1 MHLIIYFLTSIGLIS
16 SLQCQTYGHY
26 VSPSNGE
33 LALNERSQ
41 DYRILYL
48 AAHPDDENTRLIAH
62 WSKYNGYDVAY
73 LSLTRGEGGQN
84 MLGPELGEALGVIR
98 SNELL
103 AARKID
109 GAKQFF
115 GGALDFGYSK
125 STDETLYKWNED
137 ELLNRIESVIME
149 FKPDVIVTR
158 FPPDKRAGHGHH
170 SASAVLALKA
180 FDKVRLGANDTG
192 YYPKAVYWNTSS
204 WWLKNLDD
212 YYLNDS
218 IQMIEIG
225 GFIPEIGKSSLQ
237 IGTQA
242 RGMHKSQGF
251 AGKIDRGFR
260 KEYLKLL
267 SGESVKWTDR
277 YLKSKTKD
285 VINLQ
290 GIYVDFRAESPNF
303 IEGESLNTEIEIY
316 HESEKDFSFKILN
329 SDDPHLEKQQK
340 LETRSKVIIPFE
352 LKSLEEKSILFKN
365 EQTGEE
371 SILKLWPDHVTS
383 DRVLGELR
391 RPVQKANSFS
401 INYYMPCIVFVNQ
414 NIRKV
419 DLSIF
424 RWGKKKSL
432 NLDFEVPKGWSVK
445 TKNEESTSISFR
457 PEQNV
462 YHLQFYLEPSSN
474 AQSGDLVIRN
484 KDNGQVIQR
493 AVKLRYNHIPNQ
505 EVWLDGSLP
514 LRYIPMELPE
524 LRIGYIKGVGDDAPM
539 AMRQMGMS
547 VVDLEA
553 SHLTWGKLKDL
564 DALVIGI
571 RAYNVNIG
579 LKASQDVIED
589 YVSKGG
595 RLVIQYNTAS
605 RDRVLKKIGPVQFDL
620 GRDRVTIETADPEF
634 LVKSHLQMN
643 SPNELNRKDFEGWVQ
658 ERGLYFASSWDS
670 SFEPL
675 ISWSDPGEVD
685 KRGAWIVSDFGEGT
699 VTYCGLS
706 LFRQWREGVPG
717 AYRIL
722 ANLVGH
728 GK

>member
-1 MHLIIYFLTSIGLIS
+1 MRSIIFQITLIS
-16 SLQCQTYGHY
+16 LIGSLKCQSNGYY
-26 VSPSNGE
+26 LSPSNGE
-33 LALNERSQ
+33 IALNERSK

-48 AAHPDDENTRLIAH
+48 AAHPDDENTRLMAH

-84 MLGPELGEALGVIR
+84 MIGPELGEVLGVIR
-98 SNELL
+98 SKELF

-125 STDETLYKWNED
+125 TTDETLDKWNEAK
-137 ELLNRIESVIME
+137 LLNRIESVIME

-180 FDKVRLGANDTG
+180 FHRVRARANDTG

-204 WWLKNLDD
+204 WWLGNIDD
-212 YYLNDS
+212 NLNDS

-260 KEYLKLL
+260 KEYLMLL
-267 SGESVKWTDR
+267 SGESVNWSDSDFKSNAKDLID
-277 YLKSKTKD
+277 LK
-285 VINLQ
+285 
-290 GIYVDFRAESPNF
+290 GIYVDFKAKSPNF
-303 IEGESLNTEIEIY
+303 VEGESLDAEIEICL
-316 HESEKDFSFKILN
+316 ESDADFSFKILN
-329 SDDPHLEKQQK
+329 SKDQQLDKQQRLK
-340 LETRSKVIIPFE
+340 KRSKVTIPLE
-352 LKSLEEKSILFKN
+352 LMHLEEKSILFKN
-365 EQTGEE
+365 EQTGKE
-371 SILKLWPDHVTS
+371 SLLKLWPDHIVS

-391 RPVQKANSFS
+391 RPVQNANSFS
-401 INYYMPCIVFVNQ
+401 ISYSMPCIVFIDRN
-414 NIRKV
+414 RREV

-424 RWGKKKSL
+424 RWGQKHSL
-432 NLDFEVPKGWSVK
+432 NLDFEVPKGWNVK
-445 TKNEESTSISFR
+445 TKDGEPTAIRFL

-462 YHLQFYLEPSSN
+462 YHLQFYLEPSKG
-474 AQSGDLVIRN
+474 AQSGELIIRN
-484 KDNGQVIQR
+484 ADNGEAIQK
-493 AVKLRYNHIPNQ
+493 AVKLRYDHIPNQ

-514 LRYIPMELPE
+514 LRYIPMELPK

-539 AMRQMGMS
+539 AMRQMGMT
-547 VVDLEA
+547 VVDLDA
-553 SHLTWGKLKDL
+553 SFLTNEVLKNL

-571 RAYNVNIG
+571 RAYNVNQG
-579 LKASQDVIED
+579 LKSSQDIIDD
-589 YVSKGG
+589 YVSNGG
-595 RLVIQYNTAS
+595 HLVIQYNTAS
-605 RDRVLKKIGPVQFDL
+605 RDRVLDKIGPVQFSL
-620 GRDRVTIETADPEF
+620 SRDRVTIETVEPNF
-634 LVKSHLQMN
+634 LVKSHVQMK
-643 SPNELNRKDFEGWVQ
+643 SPNQLNKKDFEGWVQ
-658 ERGLYFASSWDS
+658 ERGLYFADSWDS
-670 SFEPL
+670 SFVPL
-675 ISWSDPGEVD
+675 ISWSDPGETQ
-685 KRGAWIVSDFGEGT
+685 KRGVWIVSEYGKGT

>member
-1 MHLIIYFLTSIGLIS
+1 MRSIIFQITLIS
-16 SLQCQTYGHY
+16 LIGSLKCQTNGYY
-26 VSPSNGE
+26 LSPSNGE
-33 LALNERSQ
+33 IALNERSK

-84 MLGPELGEALGVIR
+84 MIGPELGEVLGVIR
-98 SNELL
+98 SKELF

-125 STDETLYKWNED
+125 TTDETLDKWNEAK
-137 ELLNRIESVIME
+137 LLNRIESVIME

-170 SASAVLALKA
+170 SASAILALKA
-180 FDKVRLGANDTG
+180 FHRVRARANDTG

-204 WWLKNLDD
+204 WWLGNIDD
-212 YYLNDS
+212 NLNDS

-260 KEYLKLL
+260 KEYLMLL
-267 SGESVKWTDR
+267 SGESVNWSDSDFKSNAKDLID
-277 YLKSKTKD
+277 LK
-285 VINLQ
+285 
-290 GIYVDFRAESPNF
+290 GIYVDFKAKSPNF
-303 IEGESLNTEIEIY
+303 VEGESLDAEIEICL
-316 HESEKDFSFKILN
+316 ESDADFSFEILN
-329 SDDPHLEKQQK
+329 SKDQQLNKQQRLK
-340 LETRSKVIIPFE
+340 KRSKVTIPLE
-352 LKSLEEKSILFKN
+352 LMHLEEKSILFKN
-365 EQTGEE
+365 EQTGKE
-371 SILKLWPDHVTS
+371 SLLKLWPDHIVS

-391 RPVQKANSFS
+391 RPVQNANSFS
-401 INYYMPCIVFVNQ
+401 ISYSMPCVVFIDRN
-414 NIRKV
+414 RREV

-424 RWGKKKSL
+424 RWGQKHSL
-432 NLDFEVPKGWSVK
+432 NLDFEVPKGWNVK
-445 TKNEESTSISFR
+445 TKDGEPTAIRFL

-462 YHLQFYLEPSSN
+462 YHFQFYLEPSKD
-474 AQSGDLVIRN
+474 AQSGELIIRN
-484 KDNGQVIQR
+484 ADNGKAIQK
-493 AVKLRYNHIPNQ
+493 AVKLRYDHIPNQ

-514 LRYIPMELPE
+514 LRYIPMELPK

-539 AMRQMGMS
+539 AMRQMGMT
-547 VVDLEA
+547 VVDLDA
-553 SHLTWGKLKDL
+553 SFLTNEVLKNL

-571 RAYNVNIG
+571 RAYNVNQG
-579 LKASQDVIED
+579 LKSSQDIIDD
-589 YVSKGG
+589 YVSNGG
-595 RLVIQYNTAS
+595 HLVIQYNTAS
-605 RDRVLKKIGPVQFDL
+605 RDRVLDKIGPVQFSL
-620 GRDRVTIETADPEF
+620 SRDRVTIETIEPNF
-634 LVKSHLQMN
+634 LVKSHVQMK
-643 SPNELNRKDFEGWVQ
+643 SPNQLNKKDFEGWVQ
-658 ERGLYFASSWDS
+658 ERGLYFADSWDS
-670 SFEPL
+670 SFVPL
-675 ISWSDPGEVD
+675 ISWSDPGETQ
-685 KRGAWIVSDFGEGT
+685 KRGVWIVSEYGKGT

>member
-1 MHLIIYFLTSIGLIS
+1 MRSIIFQITLIS
-16 SLQCQTYGHY
+16 LIGSLKCQSNGYY
-26 VSPSNGE
+26 LSPSNGE
-33 LALNERSQ
+33 IALNERSK

-48 AAHPDDENTRLIAH
+48 AAHPDDENTRLMAH

-84 MLGPELGEALGVIR
+84 MIGPELGEVLGVIR
-98 SNELL
+98 SKELF

-125 STDETLYKWNED
+125 TTDETLDKWNEAK
-137 ELLNRIESVIME
+137 LLNRIESVIME

-180 FDKVRLGANDTG
+180 FHRVRARANDTG

-204 WWLKNLDD
+204 WWLGNIDD
-212 YYLNDS
+212 NLNDS

-260 KEYLKLL
+260 KEYLMLL
-267 SGESVKWTDR
+267 SGESVNWSDSDFKSNAKDLID
-277 YLKSKTKD
+277 LK
-285 VINLQ
+285 
-290 GIYVDFRAESPNF
+290 GIYVDFKAKSPNF
-303 IEGESLNTEIEIY
+303 VEGESLDAEIEICL
-316 HESEKDFSFKILN
+316 ESDADFSFKILN
-329 SDDPHLEKQQK
+329 SKDQQLHKQQRLK
-340 LETRSKVIIPFE
+340 KRSKVIIPLE
-352 LKSLEEKSILFKN
+352 LMHLEEKSILFKN
-365 EQTGEE
+365 EQTGKE
-371 SILKLWPDHVTS
+371 SLLKLWPDHIVS

-391 RPVQKANSFS
+391 RPVQNANSFS
-401 INYYMPCIVFVNQ
+401 ISYSMPCIVFIDRN
-414 NIRKV
+414 RREV

-424 RWGKKKSL
+424 RWGQKHSL
-432 NLDFEVPKGWSVK
+432 NLDFEVPKGWNVK
-445 TKNEESTSISFR
+445 TKDGEPTAIRFL

-462 YHLQFYLEPSSN
+462 YHLQFYLEPSKD
-474 AQSGDLVIRN
+474 AQSGELIIRN
-484 KDNGQVIQR
+484 ADNGEAIQK
-493 AVKLRYNHIPNQ
+493 AVKLRYDHIPNQ

-514 LRYIPMELPE
+514 LRYIPMELPK

-539 AMRQMGMS
+539 AMRQMGMT
-547 VVDLEA
+547 VVDLDA
-553 SHLTWGKLKDL
+553 SFLTNEVLKNL

-571 RAYNVNIG
+571 RAYNVNQG
-579 LKASQDVIED
+579 LKSSQDIIDD
-589 YVSKGG
+589 YVSNGG
-595 RLVIQYNTAS
+595 HLVIQYNTAS
-605 RDRVLKKIGPVQFDL
+605 RDRVLDKIGPVQFSL
-620 GRDRVTIETADPEF
+620 SRDRVTIETIEPNF
-634 LVKSHLQMN
+634 LVKSHVQMK
-643 SPNELNRKDFEGWVQ
+643 SPNQLNKKDFEGWVQ
-658 ERGLYFASSWDS
+658 ERGLYFADSWDS
-670 SFEPL
+670 SFVPL
-675 ISWSDPGEVD
+675 ISWSDPGETQ
-685 KRGAWIVSDFGEGT
+685 KRGVWIVSEYGKGT

>member
-1 MHLIIYFLTSIGLIS
+1 MRSIIFQITLIS
-16 SLQCQTYGHY
+16 LIGSLKCQTNGYY
-26 VSPSNGE
+26 LSPSNGE
-33 LALNERSQ
+33 IALNERSK

-84 MLGPELGEALGVIR
+84 MIGPELGEVLGVIR
-98 SNELL
+98 SKELF

-125 STDETLYKWNED
+125 TTDETLDKWNEAK
-137 ELLNRIESVIME
+137 LLNRIESVIME

-170 SASAVLALKA
+170 SASAILALKA
-180 FDKVRLGANDTG
+180 FHRVRARANDTG

-204 WWLKNLDD
+204 WWLGNIDD
-212 YYLNDS
+212 NLNDS

-260 KEYLKLL
+260 KEYLMLL
-267 SGESVKWTDR
+267 SGESVNWSDSDFKSNAKDLID
-277 YLKSKTKD
+277 LK
-285 VINLQ
+285 
-290 GIYVDFRAESPNF
+290 GIYVDFKAKSPNF
-303 IEGESLNTEIEIY
+303 VEGESLDAEIEICL
-316 HESEKDFSFKILN
+316 ESDADFSFEILN
-329 SDDPHLEKQQK
+329 SKDQQLNKQQRLK
-340 LETRSKVIIPFE
+340 KRSKVTIPLE
-352 LKSLEEKSILFKN
+352 LMHLEEKSILFKN
-365 EQTGEE
+365 EQTGKE
-371 SILKLWPDHVTS
+371 SLLKLWPDHIVS

-391 RPVQKANSFS
+391 RPVQNANSFS
-401 INYYMPCIVFVNQ
+401 ISYSMPCVVFIDRN
-414 NIRKV
+414 RREV

-424 RWGKKKSL
+424 RWGQKHSL
-432 NLDFEVPKGWSVK
+432 NLDFEVPKGWNVK
-445 TKNEESTSISFR
+445 TKDGEPTAIRFL

-462 YHLQFYLEPSSN
+462 YHLQFYLEPSKD
-474 AQSGDLVIRN
+474 AQSGELIIRN
-484 KDNGQVIQR
+484 ADNGKAIQK
-493 AVKLRYNHIPNQ
+493 AVKLRYDHIPNQ

-514 LRYIPMELPE
+514 LRYIPMELPK

-539 AMRQMGMS
+539 AMRQMGMT
-547 VVDLEA
+547 VVDLDA
-553 SHLTWGKLKDL
+553 SFLTNEVLKNL

-571 RAYNVNIG
+571 RAYNVNQG
-579 LKASQDVIED
+579 LKSSQDIIDD
-589 YVSKGG
+589 YVSNGG
-595 RLVIQYNTAS
+595 HLVIQYNTAS
-605 RDRVLKKIGPVQFDL
+605 RDRVLDKIGPVQFSL
-620 GRDRVTIETADPEF
+620 SRDRVTIETIEPNF
-634 LVKSHLQMN
+634 LVKSHVQMK
-643 SPNELNRKDFEGWVQ
+643 SPNQLNKKDFEGWVQ
-658 ERGLYFASSWDS
+658 ERGLYFADSWDS
-670 SFEPL
+670 SFVPL
-675 ISWSDPGEVD
+675 ISWSDPGETQ
-685 KRGAWIVSDFGEGT
+685 KRGVWIVSEYGKGT

>member
-1 MHLIIYFLTSIGLIS
+1 MRSIIFQITLIS
-16 SLQCQTYGHY
+16 LIGSLKCQTSGYY
-26 VSPSNGE
+26 LSPSNGE
-33 LALNERSQ
+33 IALNERSK

-84 MLGPELGEALGVIR
+84 MIGPELGEVLGVIR
-98 SNELL
+98 SKELF

-125 STDETLYKWNED
+125 TTDETLDKWNEAK
-137 ELLNRIESVIME
+137 LLNRIESVIME

-180 FDKVRLGANDTG
+180 FHRVRARANDAG

-204 WWLKNLDD
+204 WWLGNIDD
-212 YYLNDS
+212 NLNDS
-218 IQMIEIG
+218 IQMIKIG

-260 KEYLKLL
+260 KEYLMLL
-267 SGESVKWTDR
+267 SGESVNWSDSDFKSNVKDLID
-277 YLKSKTKD
+277 LK
-285 VINLQ
+285 
-290 GIYVDFRAESPNF
+290 GIYVDFKAKSPNF
-303 IEGESLNTEIEIY
+303 VEGESLDAEIEICL
-316 HESEKDFSFKILN
+316 ESDADFSFKILN
-329 SDDPHLEKQQK
+329 SKDQQLHKQQRLK
-340 LETRSKVIIPFE
+340 KRSKVIIPLE
-352 LKSLEEKSILFKN
+352 LMHLEEKSILFKN
-365 EQTGEE
+365 EQTGKE
-371 SILKLWPDHVTS
+371 SLLKLWPDHIVS

-391 RPVQKANSFS
+391 RPVQNANSFS
-401 INYYMPCIVFVNQ
+401 ISYSMPCIVFIDRN
-414 NIRKV
+414 RREV

-424 RWGKKKSL
+424 RWGQKHSL
-432 NLDFEVPKGWSVK
+432 NLDFEVPKGWNVK
-445 TKNEESTSISFR
+445 TKDGEPTAIRFL

-462 YHLQFYLEPSSN
+462 YHLQFYLEPSKD
-474 AQSGDLVIRN
+474 AQSGELIIRN
-484 KDNGQVIQR
+484 ADNGKAIQK
-493 AVKLRYNHIPNQ
+493 AVKLRYDHIPNQ

-514 LRYIPMELPE
+514 LRYIPMELPK

-539 AMRQMGMS
+539 AMRQMGMT
-547 VVDLEA
+547 VVDLDASFLTNEA
-553 SHLTWGKLKDL
+553 LKNL

-571 RAYNVNIG
+571 RAYNVNQG
-579 LKASQDVIED
+579 LKSSQDIIDD
-589 YVSKGG
+589 YVSNGG
-595 RLVIQYNTAS
+595 HLVIQYNTAS
-605 RDRVLKKIGPVQFDL
+605 RDRVLDKIGPVQFSL
-620 GRDRVTIETADPEF
+620 SRDRVTIETIEPNF
-634 LVKSHLQMN
+634 LVKSHVQMK
-643 SPNELNRKDFEGWVQ
+643 SPNQLNKKDFEGWVQ
-658 ERGLYFASSWDS
+658 ERGLYFADSWDS
-670 SFEPL
+670 SFVPL
-675 ISWSDPGEVD
+675 ISWSDPGETQ
-685 KRGAWIVSDFGEGT
+685 KRGVWIVSEYGKGT

>member
-1 MHLIIYFLTSIGLIS
+1 MRSIIFQITLIS
-16 SLQCQTYGHY
+16 LIGSLQCQTNGYY
-26 VSPSNGE
+26 LSPSNGE
-33 LALNERSQ
+33 IALHQRSQ

-84 MLGPELGEALGVIR
+84 MIGPELGEALGVIR
-98 SNELL
+98 SNELF

-125 STDETLYKWNED
+125 TTDETLDKWNEAK
-137 ELLNRIESVIME
+137 LLNRIESVIME

-180 FDKVRLGANDTG
+180 FHKVRARANDTG

-204 WWLKNLDD
+204 WWLGNIDD
-212 YYLNDS
+212 NLNDS

-260 KEYLKLL
+260 KEYLMLL
-267 SGESVKWTDR
+267 SGESVNWSDLDFKSNAKDLID
-277 YLKSKTKD
+277 LK
-285 VINLQ
+285 
-290 GIYVDFRAESPNF
+290 GIYVDFKAKSPYF
-303 IEGESLNTEIEIY
+303 IEGESLDAEIEICL
-316 HESEKDFSFKILN
+316 ESDADFSFKILN
-329 SDDPHLEKQQK
+329 SKDLQLKNQQRLK
-340 LETRSKVIIPFE
+340 KHSKVTIPFE
-352 LKSLEEKSILFKN
+352 LNRLEEKSILFKN
-365 EQTGEE
+365 EQTGKE
-371 SILKLWPDHVTS
+371 SLLKLWPDHIIS

-391 RPVQKANSFS
+391 RPVQNANSFS
-401 INYYMPCIVFVNQ
+401 INYSMPCIVFVDRNR
-414 NIRKV
+414 RKV

-424 RWGKKKSL
+424 RWGQKQSL
-432 NLDFEVPKGWSVK
+432 NLDFEVPTGWNVK
-445 TKNEESTSISFR
+445 TEDGESTAIRFL

-462 YHLQFYLEPSSN
+462 YHLQFYLEPSKN

-484 KDNGQVIQR
+484 ADDGKAIQK
-493 AVKLRYNHIPNQ
+493 AVKLRYDHIPSQ
-505 EVWLDGSLP
+505 EVWLEGSLP
-514 LRYIPMELPE
+514 LRYIPMELPK

-547 VVDLEA
+547 VVDLDA
-553 SHLTWGKLKDL
+553 SNLTYEVLKDL
-564 DALVIGI
+564 DALVMGI
-571 RAYNVNIG
+571 RANNVNQG
-579 LKASQDVIED
+579 LKSSQDIID
-589 YVSKGG
+589 NYVSNGG

-605 RDRVLKKIGPVQFDL
+605 RDRVLEKIGPVHFSL
-620 GRDRVTIETADPEF
+620 SRDRVTIETTEPKF
-634 LVKSHLQMN
+634 LVKSHLQMK
-643 SPNELNRKDFEGWVQ
+643 SPNQLNKKDFEGWVQ
-658 ERGLYFASSWDS
+658 ERGLYFADSWDS
-670 SFEPL
+670 SFVPL
-675 ISWSDPGEVD
+675 ISWSEPWGGPE
-685 KRGAWIVSDFGEGT
+685 KRCLD
-699 VTYCGLS
+699 C
-706 LFRQWREGVPG
+706 FRIW
-717 AYRIL
+717 
-722 ANLVGH
+722 
-728 GK
+728 

>member
-1 MHLIIYFLTSIGLIS
+1 MRSIIFQITLIS
-16 SLQCQTYGHY
+16 LIGSLQCQTNGYY
-26 VSPSNGE
+26 LSPSNGE
-33 LALNERSQ
+33 IALHQRSQ

-84 MLGPELGEALGVIR
+84 MIGPELGEALGVIR
-98 SNELL
+98 SNELF

-125 STDETLYKWNED
+125 TTDETLDKWNEAK
-137 ELLNRIESVIME
+137 LLNRIESVIME

-180 FDKVRLGANDTG
+180 FHKVRARANDTG

-204 WWLKNLDD
+204 WWLGNIDD
-212 YYLNDS
+212 NLNDS

-260 KEYLKLL
+260 KEYLMLL
-267 SGESVKWTDR
+267 SGESVNWSDSDFKSNAKDLID
-277 YLKSKTKD
+277 LK
-285 VINLQ
+285 
-290 GIYVDFRAESPNF
+290 GIYVDFKAKSPYF
-303 IEGESLNTEIEIY
+303 IEGESLDAEIEICL
-316 HESEKDFSFKILN
+316 ESDADFSFKILN
-329 SDDPHLEKQQK
+329 SKDLQLKNEQRLKKH
-340 LETRSKVIIPFE
+340 SKVTIPFE
-352 LKSLEEKSILFKN
+352 LNHLEEKSILFKN
-365 EQTGEE
+365 EQTGKE
-371 SILKLWPDHVTS
+371 SLLKLWPDHIIS

-391 RPVQKANSFS
+391 RPVQNANSFS
-401 INYYMPCIVFVNQ
+401 INYSMPCIVFVDRNR
-414 NIRKV
+414 RKV

-424 RWGKKKSL
+424 RWGQKQSL
-432 NLDFEVPKGWSVK
+432 NLDFEVPTGWNVK
-445 TKNEESTSISFR
+445 IEDGESTAIRFL

-462 YHLQFYLEPSSN
+462 YHLQFYLEPSKN
-474 AQSGDLVIRN
+474 AQSGDLIIRN
-484 KDNGQVIQR
+484 ADDGKAIQK
-493 AVKLRYNHIPNQ
+493 AVKLRYDHIPSQ
-505 EVWLDGSLP
+505 EVWLEGSLP
-514 LRYIPMELPE
+514 LRYIPMELPK

-547 VVDLEA
+547 VVDLDA
-553 SHLTWGKLKDL
+553 SNLTYKVLKDL
-564 DALVIGI
+564 DALVMGI
-571 RAYNVNIG
+571 RAYNVNQG
-579 LKASQDVIED
+579 LKSSQDIID
-589 YVSKGG
+589 NYVSSGG

-605 RDRVLKKIGPVQFDL
+605 RDRVLEKIGPVQFSL
-620 GRDRVTIETADPEF
+620 SRDRVTIETTEPKF
-634 LVKSHLQMN
+634 LVKSHLQMK
-643 SPNELNRKDFEGWVQ
+643 SPNQLNKKDFEGWVQ
-658 ERGLYFASSWDS
+658 ERGLYFADSWDS
-670 SFEPL
+670 SFVPL
-675 ISWSDPGEVD
+675 ISWSDPGEAQ
-685 KRGAWIVSDFGEGT
+685 KRGVWIVSEYGKGT

>member
-1 MHLIIYFLTSIGLIS
+1 MRSIIFQITLIS
-16 SLQCQTYGHY
+16 LIGSLKCQSNGYY
-26 VSPSNGE
+26 LSPSNGE
-33 LALNERSQ
+33 IALNERSK

-48 AAHPDDENTRLIAH
+48 AAHPDDENTRLMAH

-84 MLGPELGEALGVIR
+84 MIGPELGEVLGVIR
-98 SNELL
+98 SKELF

-125 STDETLYKWNED
+125 TTDETLDKWNEAK
-137 ELLNRIESVIME
+137 LLNRIESVIME

-180 FDKVRLGANDTG
+180 FHRVRARANDTG

-204 WWLKNLDD
+204 WWLGNIDD
-212 YYLNDS
+212 NLNDS

-260 KEYLKLL
+260 KEYLMLL
-267 SGESVKWTDR
+267 SGESVNWSDSDFKSNAKDLID
-277 YLKSKTKD
+277 LK
-285 VINLQ
+285 
-290 GIYVDFRAESPNF
+290 GIYVDFKAKSPNF
-303 IEGESLNTEIEIY
+303 VEGESLDAEIEICL
-316 HESEKDFSFKILN
+316 ESDADFSFKILN
-329 SDDPHLEKQQK
+329 SKDQQLDKQQRLK
-340 LETRSKVIIPFE
+340 KRSKVTIPLE
-352 LKSLEEKSILFKN
+352 LMYLEEKSILFKN
-365 EQTGEE
+365 EQTGKE
-371 SILKLWPDHVTS
+371 SLLKLWPDHIVS

-391 RPVQKANSFS
+391 RPVQNANSFS
-401 INYYMPCIVFVNQ
+401 ISYSMPCIVFIDRN
-414 NIRKV
+414 RREV

-424 RWGKKKSL
+424 RWGQKHSL
-432 NLDFEVPKGWSVK
+432 NLDFEVPKGWNVK
-445 TKNEESTSISFR
+445 TKDGEPTAIRFL

-462 YHLQFYLEPSSN
+462 YHLQFYLEPSKD
-474 AQSGDLVIRN
+474 AQSGELIIRN
-484 KDNGQVIQR
+484 ADNGKAIQK
-493 AVKLRYNHIPNQ
+493 AVKLRYDHIPNQ

-514 LRYIPMELPE
+514 LRYIPMELPK

-539 AMRQMGMS
+539 AMRQMGMT
-547 VVDLEA
+547 VVDLDA
-553 SHLTWGKLKDL
+553 SFLTNEVLKNL

-571 RAYNVNIG
+571 RAYNVNQG
-579 LKASQDVIED
+579 LKSSQDIIDD
-589 YVSKGG
+589 YVSNGG
-595 RLVIQYNTAS
+595 HLVIQYNTAS
-605 RDRVLKKIGPVQFDL
+605 RDRVLDKIGPVQFSL
-620 GRDRVTIETADPEF
+620 SRDRVTIETVEPNF
-634 LVKSHLQMN
+634 LVKSHVQMK
-643 SPNELNRKDFEGWVQ
+643 SPNQLNKKDFEGWVQ
-658 ERGLYFASSWDS
+658 ERGLYFADSWDS
-670 SFEPL
+670 SFVPL
-675 ISWSDPGEVD
+675 ISWSDPGETQ
-685 KRGAWIVSDFGEGT
+685 KRGVWIVSEYGKGT

>member
-1 MHLIIYFLTSIGLIS
+1 MRSIIFQITLIS
-16 SLQCQTYGHY
+16 LIGSLQCQTNGYY
-26 VSPSNGE
+26 LSPSNGE
-33 LALNERSQ
+33 IALHQRSQ

-84 MLGPELGEALGVIR
+84 MIGPELGEALGVIR
-98 SNELL
+98 SNELF

-125 STDETLYKWNED
+125 TTDETLNKWNEAK
-137 ELLNRIESVIME
+137 LLNRIESVIME

-180 FDKVRLGANDTG
+180 FDKVRARANDTG

-204 WWLKNLDD
+204 WWLGNIDD
-212 YYLNDS
+212 NLNDS

-260 KEYLKLL
+260 KEYLMLL
-267 SGESVKWTDR
+267 SGESVNWSDSDFKSNAKDLID
-277 YLKSKTKD
+277 LK
-285 VINLQ
+285 
-290 GIYVDFRAESPNF
+290 GIYVDFKAKSPYF
-303 IEGESLNTEIEIY
+303 IEGESLDAEIEICL
-316 HESEKDFSFKILN
+316 ESDADFSFKILN
-329 SDDPHLEKQQK
+329 SKDLQLKNQQRLK
-340 LETRSKVIIPFE
+340 KHSKVTIPFE
-352 LKSLEEKSILFKN
+352 LNHLEEKSILFKN
-365 EQTGEE
+365 EQTGKE
-371 SILKLWPDHVTS
+371 SLLKLWPDHIIS

-391 RPVQKANSFS
+391 RPVQNANSFS
-401 INYYMPCIVFVNQ
+401 INYSMPCIVFVDRNR
-414 NIRKV
+414 RKV

-424 RWGKKKSL
+424 RWGQKQSL
-432 NLDFEVPKGWSVK
+432 NLDFEVPTGWNVK
-445 TKNEESTSISFR
+445 TEDGESTAIRFL

-462 YHLQFYLEPSSN
+462 YHLQFYLEPSKN
-474 AQSGDLVIRN
+474 AQSGELIIRN
-484 KDNGQVIQR
+484 ADDGKAIQK
-493 AVKLRYNHIPNQ
+493 AVKLRYGHIPSQ
-505 EVWLDGSLP
+505 EVWLEGSLP
-514 LRYIPMELPE
+514 LRYIPMELPK

-547 VVDLEA
+547 VVDLDA
-553 SHLTWGKLKDL
+553 SNLTYEVLKDL
-564 DALVIGI
+564 DALVMGI
-571 RAYNVNIG
+571 RANNVNQG
-579 LKASQDVIED
+579 LKSSQDIID
-589 YVSKGG
+589 NYVSNGG

-605 RDRVLKKIGPVQFDL
+605 RDRVLEKIGPVQFSL
-620 GRDRVTIETADPEF
+620 SRDRVTIETTEPKF
-634 LVKSHLQMN
+634 LVKSHLQMK
-643 SPNELNRKDFEGWVQ
+643 SPNQLNKKDFEGWVQ
-658 ERGLYFASSWDS
+658 ERGLYFADSWDS
-670 SFEPL
+670 SFVPL
-675 ISWSDPGEVD
+675 ISWSDPGEAQ
-685 KRGAWIVSDFGEGT
+685 KRGVWIVSEYGKGT

>member
-1 MHLIIYFLTSIGLIS
+1 MRSIIFQLTLIS
-16 SLQCQTYGHY
+16 LIGSLQCQTNGYY
-26 VSPSNGE
+26 LSPSNGE
-33 LALNERSQ
+33 IALHQRSQ

-84 MLGPELGEALGVIR
+84 MIGPELGEALGVIR
-98 SNELL
+98 SNELF

-125 STDETLYKWNED
+125 TTDETLDKWNEAK
-137 ELLNRIESVIME
+137 LLNRIESVIME

-180 FDKVRLGANDTG
+180 FDKVRARANDTG

-204 WWLKNLDD
+204 WWLGNIDD
-212 YYLNDS
+212 NLNDS

-260 KEYLKLL
+260 KEYLMLL
-267 SGESVKWTDR
+267 SGESVNWSDSDFKSNAKDLID
-277 YLKSKTKD
+277 LK
-285 VINLQ
+285 
-290 GIYVDFRAESPNF
+290 GIYVDFKAKSPYF
-303 IEGESLNTEIEIY
+303 IEGESLDAEIEICL
-316 HESEKDFSFKILN
+316 ESDADFSFKILN
-329 SDDPHLEKQQK
+329 SKDLQLKNQQRLK
-340 LETRSKVIIPFE
+340 KHSKVTIPFE
-352 LKSLEEKSILFKN
+352 LNHLEEKSILFKN
-365 EQTGEE
+365 EQTGKE
-371 SILKLWPDHVTS
+371 SLLKLWPDHIIS

-391 RPVQKANSFS
+391 RPVQNANSFS
-401 INYYMPCIVFVNQ
+401 INYSMPCIVFVDRNR
-414 NIRKV
+414 RKV

-424 RWGKKKSL
+424 RWGQKQSL
-432 NLDFEVPKGWSVK
+432 NLDFEVPTGWNVK
-445 TKNEESTSISFR
+445 TEDGESTAIRFL

-462 YHLQFYLEPSSN
+462 YHLQFYLEPSKN
-474 AQSGDLVIRN
+474 AQSGDLIIRN
-484 KDNGQVIQR
+484 ADDGKAIQK
-493 AVKLRYNHIPNQ
+493 AVKLRYDHIPSQ
-505 EVWLDGSLP
+505 EVWLEGSLP
-514 LRYIPMELPE
+514 LRYIPMELPK

-547 VVDLEA
+547 VVDLDA
-553 SHLTWGKLKDL
+553 SNLTYEVLKDL
-564 DALVIGI
+564 DALVMGI
-571 RAYNVNIG
+571 RANNVNQG
-579 LKASQDVIED
+579 LKSSQDIID
-589 YVSKGG
+589 NYVSNGG

-605 RDRVLKKIGPVQFDL
+605 RDRVLEKIGPVQFSL
-620 GRDRVTIETADPEF
+620 SRDRVTIETTEPKF
-634 LVKSHLQMN
+634 LVKSHLQMK
-643 SPNELNRKDFEGWVQ
+643 SPNQLNKKDFEGWVQ
-658 ERGLYFASSWDS
+658 ERGLYFADSWDS
-670 SFEPL
+670 SFVPL
-675 ISWSDPGEVD
+675 ISWSDPGEAQ
-685 KRGAWIVSDFGEGT
+685 KRGVWIVSEYGKGT

>member
-1 MHLIIYFLTSIGLIS
+1 MRSIIFQITLICLIG
-16 SLQCQTYGHY
+16 SLQCQTNGYY
-26 VSPSNGE
+26 LSPSNGE
-33 LALNERSQ
+33 IALSERSK
-41 DYRILYL
+41 DFRILYL

-84 MLGPELGEALGVIR
+84 MIGPELGEALGIIR
-98 SNELL
+98 SNELF

-125 STDETLYKWNED
+125 STDETLDKWNEAK
-137 ELLNRIESVIME
+137 LLNRIESVIME

-170 SASAVLALKA
+170 SASAALALKA
-180 FDKVRLGANDTG
+180 FDRVRARANDTG

-204 WWLKNLDD
+204 WWLGNIDD
-212 YYLNDS
+212 NLNDS

-267 SGESVKWTDR
+267 SGETVNWSDLNFKSNAKDLID
-277 YLKSKTKD
+277 LK
-285 VINLQ
+285 
-290 GIYVDFRAESPNF
+290 GIYVDFKAKSPNF
-303 IEGESLNTEIEIY
+303 IEGESLDAEIEICL
-316 HESEKDFSFKILN
+316 ESDADFSFKILN
-329 SDDPHLEKQQK
+329 SNDPKLKKKQRLK
-340 LETRSKVIIPFE
+340 KRSKVTIPFE
-352 LKSLEEKSILFKN
+352 LMHLEEKSILFKN
-365 EQTGEE
+365 EQTGKE
-371 SILKLWPDHVTS
+371 SLLKLWPDHITS

-391 RPVQKANSFS
+391 RPVQNANSFS
-401 INYYMPCIVFVNQ
+401 INYSTPCIVFVDRNS
-414 NIRKV
+414 RKV

-424 RWGKKKSL
+424 RWGQKQSL

-445 TKNEESTSISFR
+445 TKDGESTAIRFL

-462 YHLQFYLEPSSN
+462 YHLQFYLEPTRY
-474 AQSGDLVIRN
+474 AQSGELIIRDA
-484 KDNGQVIQR
+484 DNGQAIQK
-493 AVKLRYNHIPNQ
+493 AVKLRYDHIPRQ

-514 LRYIPMELPE
+514 LRYIPMELPD

-547 VVDLEA
+547 VVDLDAAFLTSEA
-553 SHLTWGKLKDL
+553 LKDL

-571 RAYNVNIG
+571 RAYNVNKG
-579 LKASQDVIED
+579 LKSSQDIIDD

-605 RDRVLKKIGPVQFDL
+605 RDRVLEKIGPVQFNL
-620 GRDRVTIETADPEF
+620 SRDRVTIETTEPKF
-634 LVKSHLQMN
+634 LVKSHLQMK
-643 SPNELNRKDFEGWVQ
+643 SPNQLSKKDFEGWVQ
-658 ERGLYFASSWDS
+658 ERGLYFADSWDS
-670 SFEPL
+670 SFVPL
-675 ISWSDPGEVD
+675 ISWSDPGED
-685 KRGAWIVSDFGEGT
+685 QKRGVWIVSEYGKGT

-722 ANLVGH
+722 ANLVGY

>member
-1 MHLIIYFLTSIGLIS
+1 MRSIIFQITLIS
-16 SLQCQTYGHY
+16 LIGSLQCQTNGYY
-26 VSPSNGE
+26 LSPSNGE
-33 LALNERSQ
+33 IALHQRSQ

-84 MLGPELGEALGVIR
+84 MIGPELGEALGVIR
-98 SNELL
+98 SNELF

-125 STDETLYKWNED
+125 TTDETLDKWNEAK
-137 ELLNRIESVIME
+137 LLNRIESVIME

-180 FDKVRLGANDTG
+180 FDKVRARANDTG

-204 WWLKNLDD
+204 WWLGNIDD
-212 YYLNDS
+212 NLNDS

-260 KEYLKLL
+260 KEYLMLL
-267 SGESVKWTDR
+267 SGESVNWSDSDFKSNAKDLID
-277 YLKSKTKD
+277 LK
-285 VINLQ
+285 
-290 GIYVDFRAESPNF
+290 GIYVDFKAKSPYF
-303 IEGESLNTEIEIY
+303 IEGESLDAEIEICL
-316 HESEKDFSFKILN
+316 ESDADFSFKILN
-329 SDDPHLEKQQK
+329 SKDLQLKNQQRLK
-340 LETRSKVIIPFE
+340 KHSKVTIPFE
-352 LKSLEEKSILFKN
+352 LNHLEEKSILFKN
-365 EQTGEE
+365 EQTGKE
-371 SILKLWPDHVTS
+371 SLLKLWPDHIIS

-391 RPVQKANSFS
+391 RPVQNANSFS
-401 INYYMPCIVFVNQ
+401 INYSTPCIVFVDRNR
-414 NIRKV
+414 RKV

-424 RWGKKKSL
+424 RWGQKQSL
-432 NLDFEVPKGWSVK
+432 NLDFEVPTGWNVK
-445 TKNEESTSISFR
+445 TEDGESTAIRFL

-462 YHLQFYLEPSSN
+462 YHLQFYLEPSKN
-474 AQSGDLVIRN
+474 AQSGDLIIRN
-484 KDNGQVIQR
+484 ADDGKAIQK
-493 AVKLRYNHIPNQ
+493 AVKLRYDHIPSQ
-505 EVWLDGSLP
+505 EVWLEGSLP
-514 LRYIPMELPE
+514 LRYIPMELPK

-547 VVDLEA
+547 VVDLDA
-553 SHLTWGKLKDL
+553 SNLTYEVLKDL
-564 DALVIGI
+564 DALVMGI
-571 RAYNVNIG
+571 RANNVNQG
-579 LKASQDVIED
+579 LKSSQDIID
-589 YVSKGG
+589 NYVSNGG

-605 RDRVLKKIGPVQFDL
+605 RDRVLEKIGPVQFSL
-620 GRDRVTIETADPEF
+620 SRDRVTIETTEPKF
-634 LVKSHLQMN
+634 LVKSHLQMK
-643 SPNELNRKDFEGWVQ
+643 SPNQLNKKDFEGWVQ
-658 ERGLYFASSWDS
+658 ERGLYFADSWDS
-670 SFEPL
+670 SFVPL
-675 ISWSDPGEVD
+675 ISWSDPGEAQ
-685 KRGAWIVSDFGEGT
+685 KRGVWIVSEYGKGT

>member
-1 MHLIIYFLTSIGLIS
+1 MRSIIFQLTLIS
-16 SLQCQTYGHY
+16 LIGSLQCQTNGYY
-26 VSPSNGE
+26 LSPSNGE
-33 LALNERSQ
+33 IALHQRSQ

-84 MLGPELGEALGVIR
+84 MIGPELGEALGVIR
-98 SNELL
+98 SNELF

-125 STDETLYKWNED
+125 TTDETLDKWNEAK
-137 ELLNRIESVIME
+137 LLNRIESVIME

-180 FDKVRLGANDTG
+180 FDKVRARANDTG

-204 WWLKNLDD
+204 WWLGNIDD
-212 YYLNDS
+212 NLNDS

-260 KEYLKLL
+260 KEYLMLL
-267 SGESVKWTDR
+267 SGESVNWSDSDFKSNAKDLID
-277 YLKSKTKD
+277 LK
-285 VINLQ
+285 
-290 GIYVDFRAESPNF
+290 GIYVDFKAKSPYF
-303 IEGESLNTEIEIY
+303 IEGESLDAEIEICL
-316 HESEKDFSFKILN
+316 ESDADFSFKILN
-329 SDDPHLEKQQK
+329 SKDLQLKNQQRLK
-340 LETRSKVIIPFE
+340 KHSKVTIPFE
-352 LKSLEEKSILFKN
+352 LNHLEEKSILFKN
-365 EQTGEE
+365 EQTGKE
-371 SILKLWPDHVTS
+371 SLLKLWPDHIIS

-391 RPVQKANSFS
+391 RPVQNANSFS
-401 INYYMPCIVFVNQ
+401 INYSTPCIVFVDRNR
-414 NIRKV
+414 RKV

-424 RWGKKKSL
+424 RWGQKQSL
-432 NLDFEVPKGWSVK
+432 NLDFEVPTGWNVK
-445 TKNEESTSISFR
+445 TEDGESTAIRFL

-462 YHLQFYLEPSSN
+462 YHLQFYLEPSKN
-474 AQSGDLVIRN
+474 AQSGELIIRN
-484 KDNGQVIQR
+484 ADDGKAIQK
-493 AVKLRYNHIPNQ
+493 AVKLRYDHIPSQ
-505 EVWLDGSLP
+505 EVWLEGSLP
-514 LRYIPMELPE
+514 LRYIPMELPK

-547 VVDLEA
+547 VLDLDA
-553 SHLTWGKLKDL
+553 SNLTYEVLKDL
-564 DALVIGI
+564 DALVMGI
-571 RAYNVNIG
+571 RAYNVNQG
-579 LKASQDVIED
+579 LKSSQDIID
-589 YVSKGG
+589 NYVSNGG

-605 RDRVLKKIGPVQFDL
+605 RDRVLEKIGPVQFSL
-620 GRDRVTIETADPEF
+620 SRDRVTIETTEPKF
-634 LVKSHLQMN
+634 LVKSHLQMK
-643 SPNELNRKDFEGWVQ
+643 SPNQLNKKDFEGWVQ
-658 ERGLYFASSWDS
+658 ERGLYFADSWDS
-670 SFEPL
+670 SFVPL
-675 ISWSDPGEVD
+675 ISWSDPGETQ
-685 KRGAWIVSDFGEGT
+685 KRGVWIVSEYGKGT